1 MALLRNVYNFLGLGL
16 ILWHNLRQGVMGDNI
31 KMDLPEMG
39 WGTYWIDL
47 AQNRDSSRA
56 VVNALTNLRVP

>member
-31 KMDLPEMG
+31 KMDLPEVD
-39 WGTYWIDL
+39 WIDL

-56 VVNALTNLRVP
+56 VVNALTNLQVP